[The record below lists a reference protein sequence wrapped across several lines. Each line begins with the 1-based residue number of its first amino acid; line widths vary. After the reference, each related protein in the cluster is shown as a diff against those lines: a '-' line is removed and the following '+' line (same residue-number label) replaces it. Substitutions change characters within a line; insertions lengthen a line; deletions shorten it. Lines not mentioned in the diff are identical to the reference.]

1 MRVWL
6 TGGNGMVGG
15 ALRRLAPDLAPDIEI
30 IAPGRDILDLTDPA
44 AVRGFLAD
52 TRIDAVIHA
61 AGRVGGIAA
70 NLRDMAGFLAENLAI
85 NLAVIEGARRAG
97 IGTLINFG
105 SSCMYPVNHRQP
117 LIEEDILASPL
128 EPTNEGYALA
138 KIAAARH
145 CAYIARETGAAFRTI
160 IPCNLYGPGDHFSL
174 TRGHLVA
181 SAIRKTHDAKLAKA
195 SNVEIWGDGTAR
207 REFLYVDDL
216 AGWVLQQALQRA
228 RDLPQDLNVG
238 FGDDF
243 SVTDYYRMA
252 AKVVG
257 YEGDFQYA
265 PSRPTGMQQK
275 LMSSARAEAFGWR
288 AVTSL
293 DEGMAAAYRYFLQ
306 KGDE

>member
-15 ALRRLAPDLAPDIEI
+15 TLRRLAPDLVPDIEI
-30 IAPGRDILDLTDPA
+30 LAPGRNVLDLTDTG

-52 TRIDAVIHA
+52 ARIDAVLHA

-70 NLRDMAGFLAENLAI
+70 NLRHMADFLAENLAI
-85 NLAVIEGARRAG
+85 NLAVIDGARRAG

-105 SSCMYPVNHRQP
+105 SSCMYPADYRQP
-117 LIEEDILASPL
+117 LVEENILAAPL

-145 CAYIARETGAAFRTI
+145 CSYVARETGAAFRTI

-181 SAIRKTHDAKLAKA
+181 SAIRKTHDAKSAEA
-195 SNVEIWGDGTAR
+195 ANVEIWGDGTAR

-216 AGWVLQQALQRA
+216 AGWVLQHALRRA
-228 RDLPQDLNVG
+228 PDLPQDLNVG
-238 FGDDF
+238 FGSDH
-243 SVTDYYRMA
+243 SVTDYYRAA

-257 YEGDFQYA
+257 YDGGFQYD
-265 PSRPTGMQQK
+265 PSQPTGMRQK

-288 AVTSL
+288 AATSL
-293 DEGMAAAYRYFLQ
+293 DKGMAAAYRYFLE
-306 KGDE
+306 KGDQ